1 MWDDVNLVLADPVV
15 QLLMVRNGVTREDV
29 EELLTTLQLARNND
43 DTRLVLRLSANTL
56 HIPILGPDRFIGQLS
71 PDSRKI

>member
-29 EELLTTLQLARNND
+29 EELLTTLQLARNNG

-56 HIPILGPDRFIGQLS
+56 HIPLFGPDRFFGQLS
-71 PDSRKI
+71 PDSGKI